1 MNTKQQIQERNKL
14 EALMT
19 NTINEAQIFEEK
31 ALDGRISKAT
41 RLHYLEVAKN
51 SRKEAQTL
59 MNKFM
64 GWTD

>member
-19 NTINEAQIFEEK
+19 NAITDAQIFEGK

-41 RLHYLEVAKN
+41 RLHYVKVAKTA
-51 SRKEAQTL
+51 RDEAQTL
-59 MNKFM
+59 MNELM
-64 GWTD
+64 GWTE